1 MSRFAL
7 NRKKAREVGMLAFFH
22 AGLVP
27 RRRRDEVGEEGGPP
41 RRDRRRRSRRGR
53 RGRLRRG
60 HLSQEAVP
68 LGLVDEAA
76 LPQYPQH
83 RLIVTEFLYRLS
95 QKGLS

>member
-1 MSRFAL
+1 
-7 NRKKAREVGMLAFFH
+7 MLAFFH

-41 RRDRRRRSRRGR
+41 RRDRRRRGRRGR